1 MQIKPFSIK
10 TCVNATRVKGRAGAT
25 MSYTTPLGWLNDDP
39 ENCIRACL
47 ELNRDSYPSDLLG
60 LSPSIEIILKNVYN
74 IKTVGELEDY
84 IVYNGFPGAIHLK
97 EETKFIISLRLARNL
112 KFM

>member
-1 MQIKPFSIK
+1 M
-10 TCVNATRVKGRAGAT
+10 NATHARGKSGAT
-25 MSYTTPLGWLNDDP
+25 MSYITPLGWLNDDP

-47 ELNRDSYPSDLLG
+47 DLNRDSYPSDLVGLG
-60 LSPSIEIILKNVYN
+60 PSLENKLNNIYN

-84 IVYNGFPGAIHLK
+84 IVYNGFPGAIDLK